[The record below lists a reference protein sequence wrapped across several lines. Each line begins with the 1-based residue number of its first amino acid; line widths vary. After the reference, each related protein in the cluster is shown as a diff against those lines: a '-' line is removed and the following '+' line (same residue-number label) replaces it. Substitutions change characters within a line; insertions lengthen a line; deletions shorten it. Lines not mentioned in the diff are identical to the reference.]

1 MIQQTKPWYL
11 SKGFVGPLVTA
22 ILFLLRNLGIADFD
36 NETVLGILY
45 QSAEFAGI
53 IAGMVGRAIAQK
65 KLTLGPGP
73 GPGAGR
79 DRPANPAKA
88 RLSRRPGRIGRPSA
102 GPRCAPGE
110 K

>member
-65 KLTLGPGP
+65 KLTLSPAPGVDLT
-73 GPGAGR
+73 R
-79 DRPANPAKA
+79 RPATPSKVE
-88 RLSRRPGRIGRPSA
+88 LSRRLGKLGRPSA
-102 GPRCAPGE
+102 PPNSTPGE
-110 K
+110 R

>member
-65 KLTLGPGP
+65 KLTLGPAQGV
-73 GPGAGR
+73 
-79 DRPANPAKA
+79 DRADPTAASKA
-88 RLSRRPGRIGRPSA
+88 RLSRRLGKLARPSA
-102 GPRCAPGE
+102 PPQCTPGE
-110 K
+110 R

>member
-1 MIQQTKPWYL
+1 MNRHSKPWYL

-36 NETVLGILY
+36 SDTVLGILY

-65 KLTLGPGP
+65 KLTLGPTPSVDPGGP
-73 GPGAGR
+73 PER
-79 DRPANPAKA
+79 RSKTH
-88 RLSRRPGRIGRPSA
+88 LSRRLGKMGRPTSETQ
-102 GPRCAPGE
+102 CTPGE
-110 K
+110 G